1 MCPISILHKTKK
13 SNPNWIAFEWEFAD
27 SNGVSRSEDTLKAQ
41 CIDIL
46 QSSQPQYK
54 F

>member
-13 SNPNWIAFEWEFAD
+13 ATQIGLLFEWELTD

-41 CIDIL
+41 RIDIL